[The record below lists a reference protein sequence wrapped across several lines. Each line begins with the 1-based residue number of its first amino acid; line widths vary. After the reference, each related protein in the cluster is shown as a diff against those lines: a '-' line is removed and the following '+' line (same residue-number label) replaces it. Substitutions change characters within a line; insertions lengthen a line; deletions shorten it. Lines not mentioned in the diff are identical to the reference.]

1 MKNKKAQILSIF
13 LSACILGT
21 SAPVSAADL
30 SSELFS
36 ADDITDTEAPADTS
50 QDQPAATDEASSPD
64 SPDTLEEPADDLL
77 QSPDDPA
84 PAENGADD
92 PSADSTDPFSAGE
105 EDDFPIPREMMIFL
119 PERQN
124 RLWPVSWMIHWKLRW
139 PEKEALL
146 LKQISRYLLP
156 SLPHVRYIK
165 AATWRARIILTGLH
179 LWNLILLQVRM
190 VILCAFRAEPLMARS

>member
-64 SPDTLEEPADDLL
+64 STDTLEEPADDLL
-77 QSPDDPA
+77 QSPDDPGKVMRS
-84 PAENGADD
+84 N
-92 PSADSTDPFSAGE
+92 S
-105 EDDFPIPREMMIFL
+105 L
-119 PERQN
+119 Q
-124 RLWPVSWMIHWKLRW
+124 VSVL
-139 PEKEALL
+139 E
-146 LKQISRYLLP
+146 
-156 SLPHVRYIK
+156 PHVLCGTKDPLLISVRY
-165 AATWRARIILTGLH
+165 
-179 LWNLILLQVRM
+179 
-190 VILCAFRAEPLMARS
+190 

>member
-105 EDDFPIPREMMIFL
+105 EDDFSDSKGNDDF
-119 PERQN
+119 
-124 RLWPVSWMIHWKLRW
+124 SSG
-139 PEKEALL
+139 EAEQALAGIL
-146 LKQISRYLLP
+146 DD
-156 SLPHVRYIK
+156 SLE
-165 AATWRARIILTGLH
+165 T
-179 LWNLILLQVRM
+179 Q
-190 VILCAFRAEPLMARS
+190 MARKRGTAAEADIPDIFFRLYHMYGI